1 MQNLTLK
8 YEEMPKSIVAFYT
21 KILNNEYIILNS
33 LHSNAK
39 VFFATYACLYYK
51 ENNYFV
57 GKIELS
63 DLKREDFEPIIY
75 AKEKLKEFVKE

>member
-21 KILNNEYIILNS
+21 KVLNNEYIILNS
-33 LHSNAK
+33 LHSHAK
-39 VFFATYACLYYK
+39 VFFAAYACLYYR
-51 ENNYFV
+51 ENDFNV

-75 AKEKLKEFVKE
+75 AKNKLKEFIKE

>member
-1 MQNLTLK
+1 MQNIILK

-39 VFFATYACLYYK
+39 VFFAAYACLYYK
-51 ENNYFV
+51 ENNYNA

-63 DLKREDFEPIIY
+63 DLKRDDFEPIIY
-75 AKEKLKEFVKE
+75 AKNKLKDFLKE

>member
-1 MQNLTLK
+1 MQNITLK
-8 YEEMPKSIVAFYT
+8 YEEMPKNIVAFYT
-21 KILNNEYIILNS
+21 KILNHEYIILNS

-39 VFFATYACLYYK
+39 VFFAAYACLYYK
-51 ENNYFV
+51 ENNYNV

-75 AKEKLKEFVKE
+75 AKDKLKDFIKE